1 MVLNAIELYLANILK
16 EYTKNIGIQELGVH
30 CALNKRTD
38 VYSVTIGKIDILSY
52 FLIPF
57 FESMTFLTR
66 KSVDYH
72 Y

>member
-1 MVLNAIELYLANILK
+1 LANILK

-30 CALNKRTD
+30 YALNKRTD
-38 VYSVTIGKIDILSY
+38 IYSVTLGKIDILSY